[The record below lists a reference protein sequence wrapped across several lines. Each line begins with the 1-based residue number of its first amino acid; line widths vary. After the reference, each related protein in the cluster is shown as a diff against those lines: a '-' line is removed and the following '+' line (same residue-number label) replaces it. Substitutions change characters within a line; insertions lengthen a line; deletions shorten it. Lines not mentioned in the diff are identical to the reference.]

1 MKCENSMTF
10 FAFWKTIK
18 KLKSKSRLFEIIK
31 IINLLFVML
40 QEKIISI
47 LTLVKTPEN
56 LSTYLTFYILNS
68 LESNLNRMGWNFTL
82 LYWQN
87 IAIQFEWEH
96 CLWKSDISITFLV
109 IHWPFFEWT
118 IITSEKVNL
127 SNSTVFEINFIFI
140 Q

>member
-68 LESNLNRMGWNFTL
+68 LESNLNRMG
-82 LYWQN
+82 
-87 IAIQFEWEH
+87 
-96 CLWKSDISITFLV
+96 
-109 IHWPFFEWT
+109 
-118 IITSEKVNL
+118 
-127 SNSTVFEINFIFI
+127 
-140 Q
+140 